1 MIDTAHD
8 GQNFFPRLFYA
19 PAAKK
24 RNYFNPLKKALGKQL
39 DPNALEALTGLRS
52 QPFPTPEPPLT
63 IAVKIIT
70 RAGHEM
76 ITRLDPAEH
85 TQP

>member
-8 GQNFFPRLFYA
+8 GANFFPRLFYA

-24 RNYFNPLKKALGKQL
+24 QNYFNPLKKALGKNL
-39 DPNALEALTGLRS
+39 DPNALKTLTGLRS
-52 QPFPTPEPPLT
+52 HPFPPPQPGQT
-63 IAVKIIT
+63 IAIKIIT

-76 ITRLDPAEH
+76 ITRLDPSDH
-85 TQP
+85 PKP